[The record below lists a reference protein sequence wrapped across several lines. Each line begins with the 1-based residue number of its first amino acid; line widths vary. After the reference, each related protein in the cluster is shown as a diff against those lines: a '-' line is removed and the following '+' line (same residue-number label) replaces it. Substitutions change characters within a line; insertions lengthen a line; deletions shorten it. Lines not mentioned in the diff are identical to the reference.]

1 MVKFYPSLT
10 EDHIDFISCQSLF
23 FVASAPWA
31 GDHINISPKGHPSR
45 TFSVLG
51 PKTVAYLD
59 ATGSGCETISHV
71 YENGRVTVMFSS
83 FGPSP
88 QIMRLFCKGRVVEKW
103 DPYYGQLRAKMAA
116 ENGESVD
123 ITGARAII
131 VLKIQKVQ
139 TSCGFGVPQLAG
151 GKAADTEEEAAAG
164 DAITYVDHDHD
175 KEEENGFKQ
184 RDTMDN
190 WARKTLEKQELADYQ
205 KQYNHRSLDGLPGM
219 MSARRSH
226 DENIALEDTKA
237 WFRKVSRQQD
247 AVALGVG
254 LGVVLM
260 LLLSLVGVLSI
271 KPVFLQHI
279 LNAQRRQLGL
289 PEDHSWKSEL

>member
-10 EDHIDFISCQSLF
+10 EEHVDFITQQPLF

-31 GDHINISPKGHPSR
+31 GDHINISPKGHPSK
-45 TFSVLG
+45 TLAVLG
-51 PKTVAYLD
+51 PNTLAYLD

-88 QIMRLFCKGRVVEKW
+88 QIMRLFCKGKVVEKW
-103 DPYYGQLRAKMAA
+103 DQYFSQLRAKMST
-116 ENGESVD
+116 ENGDDVD
-123 ITGARAII
+123 IAGVRAII

-139 TSCGFGVPQLAG
+139 TSCGFKVPQIANGDADSTDAG
-151 GKAADTEEEAAAG
+151 G
-164 DAITYVDHDHD
+164 DAITYADHDPDTHEAHSV
-175 KEEENGFKQ
+175 KP
-184 RDTMDN
+184 RDTMED
-190 WARKTLEKQELADYQ
+190 WARKMMDKRELGDYQ
-205 KQYNHRSLDGLPGM
+205 KQFNHRSLDGLPGL
-219 MSARRSH
+219 MSVRRSY
-226 DENIALEDTKA
+226 DENIAVEDTKA
-237 WFRKVSRQQD
+237 WLRKVSRQQD

-260 LLLSLVGVLSI
+260 ILLNFVGILSI
-271 KPVFLQHI
+271 KPIFLQHI
-279 LNAQRRQLGL
+279 LNFQRRQMGI

>member
-1 MVKFYPSLT
+1 
-10 EDHIDFISCQSLF
+10 
-23 FVASAPWA
+23 
-31 GDHINISPKGHPSR
+31 
-45 TFSVLG
+45 
-51 PKTVAYLD
+51 
-59 ATGSGCETISHV
+59 
-71 YENGRVTVMFSS
+71 
-83 FGPSP
+83 
-88 QIMRLFCKGRVVEKW
+88 
-103 DPYYGQLRAKMAA
+103 MAA

-151 GKAADTEEEAAAG
+151 GKPADTEEAAG